1 MNEEATRSSVGA
13 IKKNYENT
21 IELLNEEILKRD
33 KMFVSLKNEKE
44 EENKILQ

>member
-21 IELLNEEILKRD
+21 IERLNDRIKDEND
-33 KMFVSLKNEKE
+33 KFEQ
-44 EENKILQ
+44 IR